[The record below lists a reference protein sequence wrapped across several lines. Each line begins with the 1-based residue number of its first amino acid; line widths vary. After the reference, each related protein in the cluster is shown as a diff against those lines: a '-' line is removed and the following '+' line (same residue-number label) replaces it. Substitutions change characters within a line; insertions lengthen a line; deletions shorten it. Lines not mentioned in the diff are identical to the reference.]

1 MKTLKFIIL
10 CLLVATVG
18 SCKKNQNN
26 PNKQK
31 GQIIAIPNGDFEQ
44 WNSWPVLI
52 DWQTNSCPLCMNPY
66 NEYVVVKDSLSYH
79 GKYAAKFI
87 YNGLYKSRGQN
98 KFAISTHPTLLTG
111 YINSTITPG
120 DTAMISID
128 IFYNRQVV
136 DSGKLYE
143 TSSTSNYKKFEI
155 PITNNSLKADSAEIN
170 IIGGGKQNT
179 ELTVDYLTLIKK

>member
-1 MKTLKFIIL
+1 MKNLKFIIL
-10 CLLVATVG
+10 CLLIATVG
-18 SCKKNQNN
+18 SCKKTSNN
-26 PNKQK
+26 TKVLS
-31 GQIIAIPNGDFEQ
+31 IPNGDFEQ
-44 WNSWPVLI
+44 WTNLPTLVN
-52 DWQTNSCPLCMNPY
+52 WQTNSCPMCVGPEKQY
-66 NEYVVVKDSLSYH
+66 IVVKDSLAYQ

-87 YNGLYKSRGQN
+87 FNGVYKSWAKN

-170 IIGGGKQNT
+170 ITGGGKQNT
-179 ELTVDYLTLIKK
+179 EFAIDHLTLIKNK